1 MYMYGQ
7 YEPIGIG
14 LDAALFVAAPFS
26 ASGPLNFQC
35 AIWKAAPSYPC
46 MSDIPGKSAPST
58 KMGAPDHVR

>member
-1 MYMYGQ
+1 MYWGQ

-26 ASGPLNFQC
+26 ASGPLNIQC

-46 MSDIPGKSAPST
+46 
-58 KMGAPDHVR
+58 PDHVR